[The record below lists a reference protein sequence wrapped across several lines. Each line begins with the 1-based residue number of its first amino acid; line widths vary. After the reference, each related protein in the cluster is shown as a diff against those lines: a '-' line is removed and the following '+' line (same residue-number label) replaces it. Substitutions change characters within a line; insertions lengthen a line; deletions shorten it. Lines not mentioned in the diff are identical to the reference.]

1 MGVSAV
7 TSSDVSVDVGHDQV
21 TVGAEREGVEAAVL
35 VDGGSYVDD
44 RELGPILAEVAEAL
58 GSTVFAGGSLLERR
72 NQDSDGDAP
81 GADT

>member
-44 RELGPILAEVAEAL
+44 RELGPILAEAL